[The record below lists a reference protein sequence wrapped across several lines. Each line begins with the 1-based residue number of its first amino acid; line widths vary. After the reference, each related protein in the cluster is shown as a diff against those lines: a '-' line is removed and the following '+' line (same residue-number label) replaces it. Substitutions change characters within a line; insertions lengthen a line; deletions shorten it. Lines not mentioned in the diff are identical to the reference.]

1 MLATSNISTGTEGQ
15 AWMKP
20 PITSVSQIPGNEP
33 GTSQAGATPVVDG
46 KVQHN
51 PVLNFDRDAQVV
63 LVQIVDPATGEVE
76 RQYPSEKQIEAYQKA
91 VEEQQDALPDV
102 EAPDIPAGLEDNT
115 SALPEVSA
123 LGQSK
128 DARPSMEVSLVA

>member
-1 MLATSNISTGTEGQ
+1 
-15 AWMKP
+15 MKP
-20 PITSVSQIPGNEP
+20 PMTSVSQIPGNEP
-33 GTSQAGATPVVDG
+33 GTSQAGAIPVVDG

-91 VEEQQDALPDV
+91 VEEQQDALPDIK
-102 EAPDIPAGLEDNT
+102 APDMPANMEGDT
-115 SALPEVSA
+115 SALPEASA
-123 LGQSK
+123 LGQGTG
-128 DARPSMEVSLVA
+128 ARASTEVSLVA